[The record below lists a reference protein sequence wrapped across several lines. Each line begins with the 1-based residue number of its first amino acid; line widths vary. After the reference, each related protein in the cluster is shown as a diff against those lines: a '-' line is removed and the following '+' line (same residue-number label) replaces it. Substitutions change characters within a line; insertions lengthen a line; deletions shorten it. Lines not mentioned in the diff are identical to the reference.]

1 MFYHD
6 VCPTCEQQARYEGR
20 RSESDEP
27 EGYETHGDMTLENEP
42 GQEMDRLADPAQI
55 TRTEVPVSSSKTS
68 SALRTF
74 LMSPQTMSMAGG
86 H

>member
-1 MFYHD
+1 
-6 VCPTCEQQARYEGR
+6 
-20 RSESDEP
+20 
-27 EGYETHGDMTLENEP
+27 MTLENEP

-55 TRTEVPVSSSKTS
+55 TRTEVPVTSSKTS

-74 LMSPQTMSMAGG
+74 LMSPQAMSMAGG